1 MFTFMMVSFAG
12 ITVYMLAAAGFITA
26 KGIINVKNAVEA
38 GGKTFTV
45 ADIFANAIFRSVPPS
60 RSALAA
66 RIELNRVQKYRAVPF
81 GYVWIVL
88 DLEYHLL

>member
-60 RSALAA
+60 RSTD
-66 RIELNRVQKYRAVPF
+66 RAEPGAEISCCPF
-81 GYVWIVL
+81 WL
-88 DLEYHLL
+88 RMDCT